1 MITPIDLQAD
11 NVVGYRIEG
20 NITTAELQSLYD
32 QLTPRLE
39 RHDKMRV
46 YALST
51 SKLTALSGKR
61 SGEI

>member
-46 YALST
+46 YAEYI
-51 SKLTALSGKR
+51 
-61 SGEI
+61 EIDGI